1 MTRQAF
7 ESAKELALD
16 LPGPERA
23 ELASA
28 LVASLDGPPDPDAEQ
43 MWEAE
48 VLRRIESIDRG
59 DANFVTP
66 EEVLTRIRARLQK
79 L

>member
-7 ESAKELALD
+7 ESAKELALE
-16 LPGPERA
+16 LPERERA

-43 MWEAE
+43 LWEAE
-48 VLRRIESIDRG
+48 ILRRLETIDRG
-59 DANFVTP
+59 KASFVTP
-66 EEVLTRIRARLQK
+66 EEVLARIRARLQK
-79 L
+79 I